1 MIFTSKITNSERKA
15 DSMKKVMRKILVAIV
30 ATLSLTMLSSTSLLS
45 VAAEEPV
52 VPSSAQT
59 VAVQDSGETISPR
72 GDIIEIKYRVFNG
85 KIQYRRW
92 NVTQQKWVDSEWI
105 DM

>member
-1 MIFTSKITNSERKA
+1 
-15 DSMKKVMRKILVAIV
+15 MKKVMRKILVAIV

>member
-1 MIFTSKITNSERKA
+1 
-15 DSMKKVMRKILVAIV
+15 MKKVMRKILVAIV

-105 DM
+105 DL